1 MIQCSKQDCAF
12 IISHKCSVWM
22 KIMFSGRS
30 CSSASFTQCLTHFN
44 TSLCIHSYHKELH
57 GISNGWVWKHQYNN
71 PSTEPFKGFID
82 PSRQPVEVKRNKKW
96 TIELSLTVWTE
107 RSWRCRSVFVSF
119 IWHFYDHVSWWCIHF
134 CARLSVSASWLSVW
148 HGRHDSA
155 YLWKQNIVL
164 MPVERAVALR
174 SVAAVFALALPDT
187 FINASICRKD
197 RRKTSS

>member
-1 MIQCSKQDCAF
+1 MCEWRQCFQVVVVVLHL
-12 IISHKCSVWM
+12 SHSVWHTD
-22 KIMFSGRS
+22 ISTHLSAYISITRS
-30 CSSASFTQCLTHFN
+30 NSWAR
-44 TSLCIHSYHKELH
+44 
-57 GISNGWVWKHQYNN
+57 KHQYNN

-96 TIELSLTVWTE
+96 GTELSAVTRSLTVWTE
-107 RSWRCRSVFVSF
+107 RSWRCRTVFVSF

-134 CARLSVSASWLSVW
+134 WARLSVSASWLSVS
-148 HGRHDSA
+148 HGRHDSS

-174 SVAAVFALALPDT
+174 RVAAVFALALPDT
-187 FINASICRKD
+187 FINASTCRKD